1 MKNVEGIE
9 YTISGFENPDK
20 LAVGI
25 MKLTAEMYSAPGI
38 IWDIQ
43 TDENT
48 NPITVKVI
56 SANKIDDKIESLIG
70 EIIDIKV
77 ITKNEAFRN
86 QL

>member
-1 MKNVEGIE
+1 MKDVDGIE

-25 MKLTAEMYSAPGI
+25 MKLTAEMYSSPGT

-43 TDENT
+43 TYENT
-48 NPITVKVI
+48 NPVTVKVV

-70 EIIDIKV
+70 KVIDIKV
-77 ITKNEAFRN
+77 IKKSESFRN